1 MADKKVTGLSTH
13 TTPASEDLL
22 LIIDDPNGVP
32 ASKKITLKTL
42 FGNVTANTD
51 LSGAKHIVRSA
62 NSVFTANVNITKTLR
77 ANTFIR
83 TITTNPSTNNATTEG
98 WKVGEMRVSNT
109 YFYMAVNATT
119 IKRVALQT
127 F

>member
-1 MADKKVTGLSTH
+1 MADKKVSGLSTQ

-62 NSVFTANVNITKTLR
+62 NSVFTANVNITNVLR

-83 TITTNPSTNNATTEG
+83 VIATNPSTNNTTTEG

-109 YFYMAVNATT
+109 YLYMAMNATT
-119 IKRVALQT
+119 IKRVPFQT